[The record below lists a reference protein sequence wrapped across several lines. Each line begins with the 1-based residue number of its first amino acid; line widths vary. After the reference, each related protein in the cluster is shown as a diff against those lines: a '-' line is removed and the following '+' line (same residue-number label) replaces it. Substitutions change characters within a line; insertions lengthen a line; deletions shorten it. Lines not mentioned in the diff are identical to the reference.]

1 MIPIEG
7 LPIVRAAAM
16 RAAEEAVFASG
27 VPQADLMERAGAAVA
42 REAARLAMGRQV
54 LVLAGP
60 GNNGGDAWVAA
71 RLLAKSGHDV
81 MVAALGEAK
90 EGAAAA
96 MRAQWT
102 GKVVDLA
109 EAPARSIV
117 VDGLFGTGL
126 TRPLAADVAGHLQRL
141 VTAAHFTL
149 AIDLPSGMDT
159 DLGRDLGTAGATV
172 TLALGAFKPAHLL
185 GDGLDRCGHVLLDDI
200 GIPIATA
207 WRTVAMPRLS
217 APASHSQ
224 KYTRGLVAILEGRMP
239 GAARLAANA
248 ALHGGA
254 GYVVR
259 IGDDDDSQGPNAIV
273 HRPMAEFAKL
283 LEDDRT
289 GALVIGPGLG
299 RDGDVSARLDAAI
312 ASPRP
317 LVLDG
322 DALSLI
328 GRDVGKLRNRAAPTC
343 LTPHSGEFDRLFG
356 EGKGSKIDRTLTA
369 AAEAGAVI
377 VHKGADTV
385 IATPEGDVRVYAGGS
400 PWLSTAGTGDVLAGL
415 LGARLAGGV
424 APLAAAEAAVWLHGR
439 AAQLAGPAFAADDL
453 IPCLPRAI
461 AECLR

>member
-7 LPIVRAAAM
+7 LPIVTAAAM
-16 RAAEEAVFASG
+16 RAAEEAVFAAG
-27 VPQADLMERAGAAVA
+27 VPQAELMERAGAAVA
-42 REAARLAMGRQV
+42 REAARFAMGRPV

-71 RLLAKSGHDV
+71 RLLRDSGHDV
-81 MVAALGEAK
+81 MVAALGQAK
-90 EGAAAA
+90 EGVAGD
-96 MRAQWT
+96 MRAKWT
-102 GKVVDLA
+102 GETVDLA
-109 EAPARSIV
+109 DAPARPII

-126 TRPLAADVAGHLQRL
+126 TRPLTADVIGQLARL
-141 VTAAHFTL
+141 VTAAHFTF

-159 DLGRDLGTAGATV
+159 DCGRDLGAAGATV
-172 TLALGAFKPAHLL
+172 TLALGALKPAHLL
-185 GDGLDRCGHVLLDDI
+185 DRGLDRCGHVQLDDI
-200 GIPIATA
+200 GIPIATH
-207 WRTVAMPRLS
+207 WRTVAMPPLS
-217 APASHSQ
+217 IPGPRTQ
-224 KYTRGLVAILEGRMP
+224 KYTRGLVAVLEGRMP
-239 GAARLAANA
+239 GAARLASSA
-248 ALHGGA
+248 ALRGGA

-259 IGDDDDSQGPNAIV
+259 LGDDEGQGPNAIV
-273 HRPMAEFAKL
+273 HRPFAEFDKL

-289 GALVIGPGLG
+289 GAVVIGPGLG
-299 RDGDVSARLDAAI
+299 REGEVAARLDAAI
-312 ASPRP
+312 ASARP

-328 GRDVGKLRNRAAPTC
+328 GRDVGRLSGRAAPTC
-343 LTPHSGEFDRLFG
+343 LTPHSGEFDRMFG
-356 EGKGSKIDRTLTA
+356 KSEGSKIDRTVVA
-369 AAEAGAVI
+369 AAETRAVI

-385 IATPEGDVRVYAGGS
+385 IATPQGDVRVYSGGS

-415 LGARLAGGV
+415 LGARLAGGA

>member
-1 MIPIEG
+1 MISIEG
-7 LPIVRAAAM
+7 LPIVTAAAM
-16 RAAEEAVFASG
+16 RAAENAVFAGG

-42 REAARLAMGRQV
+42 REAARFAMGRPV

-60 GNNGGDAWVAA
+60 GNNGGDACVAA

-109 EAPARSIV
+109 DAPARPIV

-126 TRPLAADVAGHLQRL
+126 TRPLAPDVAGHLQRL

-159 DLGRDLGTAGATV
+159 DLGRDLGAAGATV

-200 GIPIATA
+200 GIPIATV
-207 WRTVAMPRLS
+207 WLKVAMPRLS
-217 APASHSQ
+217 TPGSHSQ
-224 KYTRGLVAILEGRMP
+224 KYTRGLVAVLEGRMP
-239 GAARLAANA
+239 GAARLASNA

-259 IGDDDDSQGPNAIV
+259 VGEEDGQGPNAIV
-273 HRPMAEFAKL
+273 HRPVAEFDTL
-283 LEDDRT
+283 LNDERT
-289 GALVIGPGLG
+289 GAVVIGPGLG
-299 RDGDVSARLDAAI
+299 RDGDMSARLDAAI
-312 ASPRP
+312 VSARP

-328 GRDVGKLRNRAAPTC
+328 GRDVGRVRNRTAPTC

-356 EGKGSKIDRTLTA
+356 EGKGSKIDRTLA
-369 AAEAGAVI
+369 AAADAGAVI

-385 IATPEGDVRVYAGGS
+385 IATPEGDVRVYADGS

-439 AAQLAGPAFAADDL
+439 AAQLAEPAFAADDL

>member
-1 MIPIEG
+1 MISCEG
-7 LPIVRAAAM
+7 LPIVTAAAM

-27 VPQADLMERAGAAVA
+27 IPQAELMERAGAAVA
-42 REAARLAMGRQV
+42 REASRFAMGRPV

-71 RLLAKSGHDV
+71 RILRDRGHDV

-90 EGAAAA
+90 QGVAAE
-96 MRAQWT
+96 MRARWT
-102 GKVVDLA
+102 GQVVTLVD
-109 EAPARSIV
+109 APARPVV

-126 TRPLAADVAGHLQRL
+126 ARPLAPDIAGQLQRL

-159 DLGRDLGTAGATV
+159 DFGRDLGAADATV
-172 TLALGAFKPAHLL
+172 TLALGALKPAHLL
-185 GDGLDRCGHVLLDDI
+185 DKGLDRCGHLLLDDI
-200 GIPIATA
+200 GIPIATT
-207 WRTVAMPRLS
+207 RSTVAMPRLGT
-217 APASHSQ
+217 PGPHSQ
-224 KYTRGLVAILEGRMP
+224 KYTRGLVAVLEGQMR
-239 GAARLAANA
+239 GAARLASTA

-259 IGDDDDSQGPNAIV
+259 VGEDHGQGPNAIV
-273 HRPMAEFAKL
+273 HRPVTEFAKL
-283 LEDDRT
+283 LDDDRT
-289 GALVIGPGLG
+289 GAVVIGPGLG
-299 RDGDVSARLDAAI
+299 RDGDGSASLDAAI
-312 ASPRP
+312 ASARP

-328 GRDVGKLRNRAAPTC
+328 GRDVGRLSARTAPTC
-343 LTPHSGEFDRLFG
+343 LTPHSGEFDRMFG
-356 EGKGSKIDRTLTA
+356 EGKGSKIDRTLAA

-385 IATPEGDVRVYAGGS
+385 IATPQGDVRVYSGGS

>member
-7 LPIVRAAAM
+7 LPIVTAATM
-16 RAAEEAVFASG
+16 RAAEEAVFAAG
-27 VPQADLMERAGAAVA
+27 VPQAELMERAGAAVA
-42 REAARLAMGRQV
+42 REAARFAMGRPV

-71 RLLAKSGHDV
+71 RLLHDSGHDV
-81 MVAALGEAK
+81 LVAALGEPK
-90 EGAAAA
+90 VGAAAA
-96 MRAQWT
+96 MRAKWT
-102 GKVVDLA
+102 GEMVDLA
-109 EAPARSIV
+109 DAPSRPV
-117 VDGLFGTGL
+117 LVDGLFGTGL
-126 TRPLAADVAGHLQRL
+126 TRPLAPEVIGQLQRL
-141 VTAAHFTL
+141 VSAAQFTL

-159 DLGRDLGTAGATV
+159 DYGRDLGAAAATV
-172 TLALGAFKPAHLL
+172 TLALGALKPAHLL
-185 GDGLDRCGHVLLDDI
+185 DKGVDRCGHVLLDDI
-200 GIPIATA
+200 GIPIATL

-217 APASHSQ
+217 TPGPHSQ
-224 KYTRGLVAILEGRMP
+224 KYTRGLVAVLEGRMP
-239 GAARLAANA
+239 GAARLASNA

-259 IGDDDDSQGPNAIV
+259 VGEDDSQGPNAIV
-273 HRPMAEFAKL
+273 HRPIAEFNKL
-283 LEDDRT
+283 LEDERM
-289 GALVIGPGLG
+289 GAMVIGPGLG
-299 RDGDVSARLDAAI
+299 REEDVRERLDAAF
-312 ASPRP
+312 ASARR

-328 GRDVGKLRNRAAPTC
+328 GRDVGRLCSRSAPTC
-343 LTPHSGEFDRLFG
+343 LTPHSGEFDRMFG
-356 EGKGSKIDRTLTA
+356 DGKGSKIDRTLAA

-385 IATPEGDVRVYAGGS
+385 IATPEGDVRVYARGS

-424 APLAAAEAAVWLHGR
+424 APLVAAEAAVWLHGR

>member
-7 LPIVRAAAM
+7 LSIVTAAAM
-16 RAAEEAVFASG
+16 RAAEEAVFAAG
-27 VPQADLMERAGAAVA
+27 VPQAELMERAGAAVA
-42 REAARLAMGRQV
+42 REAARFAMGRPV
-54 LVLAGP
+54 LVVAGP

-71 RLLAKSGHDV
+71 RLLRDSGHDV
-81 MVAALGEAK
+81 MVAALGGAK

-96 MRAQWT
+96 MRAKWS
-102 GKVVDLA
+102 GAVVDLA
-109 EAPARSIV
+109 DAPARPIV
-117 VDGLFGTGL
+117 IDGLFGTGL
-126 TRPLAADVAGHLQRL
+126 TRPLSPDVASQLQRL

-159 DLGRDLGTAGATV
+159 DFGRDLGAAGATV
-172 TLALGAFKPAHLL
+172 TLALGALKPSHLL
-185 GDGLDRCGHVLLDDI
+185 AEGLDHCGHLLLDDI

-207 WRTVAMPRLS
+207 WRTVVIPRLS
-217 APASHSQ
+217 TPAPHSQ
-224 KYTRGLVAILEGRMP
+224 KYTRGLVAVLEGHMP
-239 GAARLAANA
+239 GAARLASNA

-259 IGDDDDSQGPNAIV
+259 VGDDDARGPNAIV
-273 HRPMAEFAKL
+273 HRPSAEFDQL
-283 LEDDRT
+283 LEDERT
-289 GALVIGPGLG
+289 GAVVIGPGLG
-299 RDGDVSARLDAAI
+299 REGDVSARLDAAI
-312 ASPRP
+312 ASTRP

-328 GRDVGKLRNRAAPTC
+328 GHDVGQLSGRTAPTC
-343 LTPHSGEFDRLFG
+343 LTPHSGEFDRMFG
-356 EGKGSKIDRTLTA
+356 KGEGSKIDRTLA
-369 AAEAGAVI
+369 AAVETGAVI

-385 IATPEGDVRVYAGGS
+385 IATPQGDVRVYSGGS

-415 LGARLAGGV
+415 LGARLAGRA
-424 APLAAAEAAVWLHGR
+424 APRVAAEEAVWLHGR

>member
-7 LPIVRAAAM
+7 LPIVTAAAM
-16 RAAEEAVFASG
+16 RAAEEAVFAAG
-27 VPQADLMERAGAAVA
+27 VPQSELMERAGAAVA
-42 REAARLAMGRQV
+42 REAARFAMGWPV

-71 RLLAKSGHDV
+71 RLLAKSGYDV
-81 MVAALGEAK
+81 MVAALGGAK
-90 EGAAAA
+90 EGTAAA
-96 MRAQWT
+96 MRAKWS
-102 GKVVDLA
+102 GAVIDLA
-109 EAPARSIV
+109 DAPARPIL

-126 TRPLAADVAGHLQRL
+126 TRPLAHDVVGHLQRL
-141 VTAAHFTL
+141 VSAAHFTL

-159 DLGRDLGTAGATV
+159 DLGRDLGAVGATV
-172 TLALGAFKPAHLL
+172 TLALGALKPAHLL

-200 GIPIATA
+200 GIPIATV
-207 WRTVAMPRLS
+207 WRTVAAPRLS
-217 APASHSQ
+217 DPGSCSQ
-224 KYTRGLVAILEGRMP
+224 KYTRGLVAVLEGRMR
-239 GAARLAANA
+239 GAARLASNA
-248 ALHGGA
+248 AVHGGA

-259 IGDDDDSQGPNAIV
+259 VGEDGGQGPNAIV
-273 HRPMAEFAKL
+273 HRPIAEFDTL
-283 LEDDRT
+283 LEDERT
-289 GALVIGPGLG
+289 GAVVIGPGLG
-299 RDGDVSARLDAAI
+299 RDDDASARLDAAI
-312 ASPRP
+312 ASARP

-328 GRDVGKLRNRAAPTC
+328 GHDIARLRKRAAPTC
-343 LTPHSGEFDRLFG
+343 LTPHSGEFDRMFG
-356 EGKGSKIDRTLTA
+356 EGEGSKIDRTLAA

-385 IATPEGDVRVYAGGS
+385 IATPQGDVRVYASGS
-400 PWLSTAGTGDVLAGL
+400 SWLSTAGTGDVLAGL

>member
-1 MIPIEG
+1 MIPTEG
-7 LPIVRAAAM
+7 LPIVTAAQM
-16 RAAEEAVFASG
+16 RAAEEAVFAG
-27 VPQADLMERAGAAVA
+27 GIPQAELMERAGTAVA
-42 REAARLAMGRQV
+42 REAARFAMGRPV

-71 RLLAKSGHDV
+71 RLLDRSGHDV

-96 MRAQWT
+96 MRAKWA
-102 GKVVDLA
+102 GKVVALA
-109 EAPARSIV
+109 DAPARPII

-126 TRPLAADVAGHLQRL
+126 TRPLTPDVAGQLQRL
-141 VTAAHFTL
+141 IGAAHFTL

-159 DLGRDLGTAGATV
+159 DHGRDLGAAGATV
-172 TLALGAFKPAHLL
+172 TLALGALKPAHLL
-185 GDGLDRCGHVLLDDI
+185 HAGLARCGDVQLDDI
-200 GIPIATA
+200 GIPTATR
-207 WRTVAMPRLS
+207 WRTVAMPQLS
-217 APASHSQ
+217 TPDSHSQ
-224 KYTRGLVAILEGRMP
+224 KYTRGMVAVLGGRMP
-239 GAARLAANA
+239 GAARLASNA

-254 GYVVR
+254 GYVVLVG
-259 IGDDDDSQGPNAIV
+259 GDDGQGPNAIV
-273 HRPMAEFAKL
+273 HRPIAEFEQL
-283 LEDDRT
+283 LEDQRT
-289 GALVIGPGLG
+289 GAVVIGPGMG
-299 RDGDVSARLDAAI
+299 RHEGAGASLDAAI
-312 ASPRP
+312 DSARP

-328 GRDVGKLRNRAAPTC
+328 GRDVGRLRGRAAPTC
-343 LTPHSGEFDRLFG
+343 LTPHSGEFDRMFG
-356 EGKGSKIDRTLTA
+356 EGKGSKIDRTLSA

-385 IATPEGDVRVYAGGS
+385 IATPEGDVRVYAEGS

>member
-1 MIPIEG
+1 MIPTEG
-7 LPIVRAAAM
+7 LPIVTAAAM
-16 RAAEEAVFASG
+16 RAAEEAVFTGG
-27 VPQADLMERAGAAVA
+27 VAQTELMERAGAAVA
-42 REAARLAMGRQV
+42 REAARFAMGRAV

-71 RLLAKSGHDV
+71 RLLRDGGHDV

-90 EGAAAA
+90 DGAAAT
-96 MRAQWT
+96 MRAKWT
-102 GKVVDLA
+102 GDVVDLA
-109 EAPARSIV
+109 DAPTRPIV

-126 TRPLAADVAGHLQRL
+126 TRPLAPDVIGQLRRL

-159 DLGRDLGTAGATV
+159 DYGRDLGAAGANV
-172 TLALGAFKPAHLL
+172 TLALGALKPAHLL
-185 GDGLDRCGHVLLDDI
+185 DQGLDRCGQVQLDDI
-200 GIPIATA
+200 GIPIATN

-217 APASHSQ
+217 PPGPRSQ
-224 KYTRGLVAILEGRMP
+224 KYTRGLVVVLEGLMP
-239 GAARLAANA
+239 GAARLASNA

-259 IGDDDDSQGPNAIV
+259 VGEGDGQEPNAIV
-273 HRPMAEFAKL
+273 HRPLAEFDKL
-283 LEDDRT
+283 LKDERA
-289 GALVIGPGLG
+289 GAMVIGPGLG
-299 RDGDVSARLDAAI
+299 REREVSARLDAAI
-312 ASPRP
+312 ASARP

-328 GRDVGKLRNRAAPTC
+328 GRGIGQLRGRAAPTC
-343 LTPHSGEFDRLFG
+343 LTPHSGEFDRMFG
-356 EGKGSKIDRTLTA
+356 KGEGSKIDRTVAA

-385 IATPEGDVRVYAGGS
+385 IATPEGDVRVYSNGS

-415 LGARLAGGV
+415 LGARLAGGA

-439 AAQLAGPAFAADDL
+439 AAQLAGAAFAADDL

-461 AECLR
+461 AECLQ

>member
-7 LPIVRAAAM
+7 LPIVTAAAM
-16 RAAEEAVFASG
+16 RAAEEAVFAGG
-27 VPQADLMERAGAAVA
+27 VPQAELMERAGAAVA
-42 REAARLAMGRQV
+42 REAARFAMGRPI

-71 RLLAKSGHDV
+71 RLLRDSGHDV
-81 MVAALGEAK
+81 IVAALGEAK
-90 EGAAAA
+90 QGAAAT
-96 MRAQWT
+96 MRAKWT
-102 GKVVDLA
+102 GDVLDLA
-109 EAPARSIV
+109 AAPARPFV

-126 TRPLAADVAGHLQRL
+126 TGPLTPDVIGQLRRL
-141 VTAAHFTL
+141 ATAAHFTL

-159 DLGRDLGTAGATV
+159 DHGRDLGAAGATV
-172 TLALGAFKPAHLL
+172 TLALGALKPAHLL
-185 GDGLDRCGHVLLDDI
+185 DKGLDRCGQILLDDI
-200 GIPIATA
+200 GIPIATN

-217 APASHSQ
+217 TPGPHSQ
-224 KYTRGLVAILEGRMP
+224 KYTRGLVVVLEGRMP
-239 GAARLAANA
+239 GAARLASNA

-259 IGDDDDSQGPNAIV
+259 VGDDDGQGPNAIV
-273 HRPMAEFAKL
+273 HRPLAEFDKL
-283 LEDDRT
+283 LEDERT
-289 GALVIGPGLG
+289 GAVVIGPGLG
-299 RDGDVSARLDAAI
+299 REGDVSARLDAAI
-312 ASPRP
+312 ASARP

-328 GRDVGKLRNRAAPTC
+328 GRDVGRLSGRTAPTY
-343 LTPHSGEFDRLFG
+343 LTPHSGEFDRMFGKG
-356 EGKGSKIDRTLTA
+356 EGNKIDRTLAA
-369 AAEAGAVI
+369 AAEIGAVI

-385 IATPEGDVRVYAGGS
+385 IATPQGDMRVYSCGS

-415 LGARLAGGV
+415 LGARLAGG
-424 APLAAAEAAVWLHGR
+424 APPLAAAEAAVWLHGR

>member
-7 LPIVRAAAM
+7 LPIVTAAAM
-16 RAAEEAVFASG
+16 RAAEEAVFAGG
-27 VPQADLMERAGAAVA
+27 VPQAELMERAGAAVA
-42 REAARLAMGRQV
+42 REAARFAMERPV

-71 RLLAKSGHDV
+71 RLLRESGRDV

-96 MRAQWT
+96 MRAKWS
-102 GKVVDLA
+102 GAVSDLA
-109 EAPARSIV
+109 DAQARPIV
-117 VDGLFGTGL
+117 IDGLFGTGL
-126 TRPLAADVAGHLQRL
+126 TRPLAPDIVGHLQRL

-159 DLGRDLGTAGATV
+159 DFGRDLGAAGATV
-172 TLALGAFKPAHLL
+172 TLALGALKPAHLL
-185 GDGLDRCGHVLLDDI
+185 GEGLAHSGQLLLDDI
-200 GIPIATA
+200 GIPIATT
-207 WRTVAMPRLS
+207 WQTVAMPRLS
-217 APASHSQ
+217 EPGPHSH
-224 KYTRGLVAILEGRMP
+224 KYTRGLVAVLKGSMP
-239 GAARLAANA
+239 GAARLASNA

-254 GYVVR
+254 GSVVR
-259 IGDDDDSQGPNAIV
+259 VGEDDGHGPNAIV
-273 HRPMAEFAKL
+273 HRPITEFDKL
-283 LEDDRT
+283 LEDERT
-289 GALVIGPGLG
+289 GAVVIGPGLG
-299 RDGDVSARLDAAI
+299 REEDVRERLDAAI
-312 ASPRP
+312 ASTRP

-328 GRDVGKLRNRAAPTC
+328 GRDVGRLSGRAAPTC
-343 LTPHSGEFDRLFG
+343 LTPHNGEFDRMFG

-369 AAEAGAVI
+369 AAGAGAVI

-385 IATPEGDVRVYAGGS
+385 IATPQGDVRVYAGGS
-400 PWLSTAGTGDVLAGL
+400 SWLSTAGTGDVLAGL

>member
-7 LPIVRAAAM
+7 QPIVSAAVM
-16 RAAEEAVFASG
+16 RAAEEAVFAGG
-27 VPQADLMERAGAAVA
+27 VPQAELMERAGAAVA
-42 REAARLAMGRQV
+42 REAARFAMGLPV

-71 RLLAKSGHDV
+71 RLLAKRGYDV
-81 MVAALGEAK
+81 MVAALGGAK

-96 MRAQWT
+96 MRAKWA

-109 EAPARSIV
+109 DAPARPLL

-126 TRPLAADVAGHLQRL
+126 TRPLAPDVVGQLQRL

-159 DLGRDLGTAGATV
+159 DFGRDLGAAGAMV

-185 GDGLDRCGHVLLDDI
+185 GDGLGRCGQLLLADI
-200 GIPIATA
+200 GIPIATT

-217 APASHSQ
+217 EPGPHSH
-224 KYTRGLVAILEGRMP
+224 KYTRGLVAVLEGHMP
-239 GAARLAANA
+239 GAARLASNA

-259 IGDDDDSQGPNAIV
+259 VGEDDRHGPNAIV
-273 HRPMAEFAKL
+273 HRPITEFDKL
-283 LEDDRT
+283 LGDERT
-289 GALVIGPGLG
+289 GAVVIGPGLG
-299 RDGDVSARLDAAI
+299 REEDVRERLDAAI
-312 ASPRP
+312 ASARP

-328 GRDVGKLRNRAAPTC
+328 GRDVGRLRSRAAPTC
-343 LTPHSGEFDRLFG
+343 LTPHSGEFDRMFG
-356 EGKGSKIDRTLTA
+356 EGKGSKIDRTLA
-369 AAEAGAVI
+369 AAADAGAVI

-385 IATPEGDVRVYAGGS
+385 IATPQGDVRVYAGGS
-400 PWLSTAGTGDVLAGL
+400 SWLSTAGTGDVLAGL

>member
-7 LPIVRAAAM
+7 LPIVTAAAM
-16 RAAEEAVFASG
+16 RAAEEAVFAGG
-27 VPQADLMERAGAAVA
+27 VPQAELMERAGAAVA
-42 REAARLAMGRQV
+42 REAARFAMERPV

-71 RLLAKSGHDV
+71 RLLRESGRDV

-96 MRAQWT
+96 MRAKWS
-102 GKVVDLA
+102 GAVSDLA
-109 EAPARSIV
+109 DAQARPIV
-117 VDGLFGTGL
+117 IDGLFGTGL
-126 TRPLAADVAGHLQRL
+126 TRPLAPDVISELQRL

-159 DLGRDLGTAGATV
+159 DFGRDLGAAGATV
-172 TLALGAFKPAHLL
+172 TLALGALKPAHLL
-185 GDGLDRCGHVLLDDI
+185 GEGLAHSGQLLLDDI
-200 GIPIATA
+200 GIPIATT
-207 WRTVAMPRLS
+207 WQTVAMPRLS
-217 APASHSQ
+217 EPGPHSH
-224 KYTRGLVAILEGRMP
+224 KYTRGLVAVLKGSMP
-239 GAARLAANA
+239 GAARLASNA

-259 IGDDDDSQGPNAIV
+259 VGEDDGHGPNAIV
-273 HRPMAEFAKL
+273 HRPITEFDKL
-283 LEDDRT
+283 LEDERT
-289 GALVIGPGLG
+289 GAVVIGPGLG
-299 RDGDVSARLDAAI
+299 REEDVRERLDAAI
-312 ASPRP
+312 ASTRP

-328 GRDVGKLRNRAAPTC
+328 GRDVGRLSGRAAPTC
-343 LTPHSGEFDRLFG
+343 LTPHNGEFDRMFG

-369 AAEAGAVI
+369 AAGAGAVI

-385 IATPEGDVRVYAGGS
+385 IATPQGDVRVYAGGS
-400 PWLSTAGTGDVLAGL
+400 SWLSTAGTGDVLAGL

>member
-7 LPIVRAAAM
+7 QPIVTAAQM
-16 RAAEEAVFASG
+16 RAAEEAVFAG
-27 VPQADLMERAGAAVA
+27 GMPQSELMERAGAAVA
-42 REAARLAMGRQV
+42 REAARFAMGRPV

-71 RLLAKSGHDV
+71 RILRDDGHDV
-81 MVAALGEAK
+81 MVAALGQAK

-96 MRAQWT
+96 MRAKWA

-109 EAPARSIV
+109 NAPARPIV

-126 TRPLAADVAGHLQRL
+126 TRPLAPDVAGQLQRL
-141 VTAAHFTL
+141 VAAAHFTL

-159 DLGRDLGTAGATV
+159 DFGRDLGAAGATV
-172 TLALGAFKPAHLL
+172 TLALGALKPAHLL
-185 GDGLDRCGHVLLDDI
+185 DEGLGRCGHILLDDI
-200 GIPIATA
+200 GIPIATN

-217 APASHSQ
+217 TPGPRSH
-224 KYTRGLVAILEGRMP
+224 KYTRGLVAVLEGRMP
-239 GAARLAANA
+239 GAARLASNA

-259 IGDDDDSQGPNAIV
+259 VGEGDGLGPDAIV
-273 HRPMAEFAKL
+273 HRPIAEFDKL
-283 LEDDRT
+283 LDDERT
-289 GALVIGPGLG
+289 GAVVIGPGLG
-299 RDGDVSARLDAAI
+299 REEDMRVRLDAAI
-312 ASPRP
+312 ASTRP

-328 GRDVGKLRNRAAPTC
+328 GREVSRLSGRAAPTC
-343 LTPHSGEFDRLFG
+343 LTPHSGEFVRMFG
-356 EGKGSKIDRTLTA
+356 EGKGSKIDRTLAA
-369 AAEAGAVI
+369 AAEAGSVI

-385 IATPEGDVRVYAGGS
+385 IATPEGDARVYAGGS

-439 AAQLAGPAFAADDL
+439 AAQLAGPAFAADGL

>member
-7 LPIVRAAAM
+7 LPIVTAAGM
-16 RAAEEAVFASG
+16 RAAEQTVFAGG
-27 VPQADLMERAGAAVA
+27 VPQAELMERAGAAVA
-42 REAARLAMGRQV
+42 REAARFAMGRPV

-71 RLLAKSGHDV
+71 RLLGESGHDV

-96 MRAQWT
+96 MRAKWT

-109 EAPARSIV
+109 DAPVRPIL

-126 TRPLAADVAGHLQRL
+126 TRRLAPEVAGQLQRL

-159 DLGRDLGTAGATV
+159 DFGRDLGAASATV
-172 TLALGAFKPAHLL
+172 TLALGALKPAHLL
-185 GDGLDRCGHVLLDDI
+185 DKGLDRCGHLLLDDI
-200 GIPIATA
+200 GIPIATTWSTLA
-207 WRTVAMPRLS
+207 QPWLGRPG
-217 APASHSQ
+217 SHNQ
-224 KYTRGLVAILEGRMP
+224 KYNRGLVAILEGQMR

-259 IGDDDDSQGPNAIV
+259 IGDDDGQGPNAIV
-273 HRPMAEFAKL
+273 HRPLTEFDKL
-283 LEDDRT
+283 LEDERT
-289 GALVIGPGLG
+289 GAVVIGPGLG
-299 RDGDVSARLDAAI
+299 RDGDASMRLDAAI
-312 ASPRP
+312 ASARS

-328 GRDVGKLRNRAAPTC
+328 GRDTGRLCGRVAPTC
-343 LTPHSGEFDRLFG
+343 LTPHSGEFDRMFAKG
-356 EGKGSKIDRTLTA
+356 EGSKIDRTLAA
-369 AAEAGAVI
+369 AAETGAVI

-385 IATPEGDVRVYAGGS
+385 IATPQGDVRVYSGGS

-424 APLAAAEAAVWLHGR
+424 APLAAAEAAVWLHAR

>member
-1 MIPIEG
+1 MISIEG
-7 LPIVRAAAM
+7 LPIVTAAAM
-16 RAAEEAVFASG
+16 RRAEDAVFAAG
-27 VPQADLMERAGAAVA
+27 VSQAELMECAGAAVA
-42 REAARLAMGRQV
+42 REAARFAMGRPV

-71 RLLAKSGHDV
+71 RLLVRSGHDV
-81 MVAALGEAK
+81 MVAALSEAK

-102 GKVVDLA
+102 GMVIDLA
-109 EAPARSIV
+109 DAPARPIV

-126 TRPLAADVAGHLQRL
+126 TRPLAADVASHLQRL

-159 DLGRDLGTAGATV
+159 DLGRDLGAAGATV
-172 TLALGAFKPAHLL
+172 TLALGALKPAHLL
-185 GDGLDRCGHVLLDDI
+185 GKGLDRCGHVLLDDI
-200 GIPIATA
+200 GIPITTG

-217 APASHSQ
+217 APGPHSQ
-224 KYTRGLVAILEGRMP
+224 KYTRGLVAVLEGRMA
-239 GAARLAANA
+239 GAARLASNA

-254 GYVVR
+254 GYVVL
-259 IGDDDDSQGPNAIV
+259 IGDENGQGPNAIV
-273 HRPMAEFAKL
+273 HRPITEFDTL
-283 LEDDRT
+283 LNDERT
-289 GALVIGPGLG
+289 GAIVIGPGLG
-299 RDGDVSARLDAAI
+299 RDGDVSASLDAAI
-312 ASPRP
+312 ASARP

-328 GRDVGKLRNRAAPTC
+328 GRDVGRLRGRAGPTC

-356 EGKGSKIDRTLTA
+356 EGKGSKIDRTLA
-369 AAEAGAVI
+369 AAADTGAVI

>member
-1 MIPIEG
+1 MIPTEG
-7 LPIVRAAAM
+7 LPIVTAATM
-16 RAAEEAVFASG
+16 RAAEEAVFAGG
-27 VPQADLMERAGAAVA
+27 VPQSELMECAGAAVA
-42 REAARLAMGRQV
+42 REAARFAMGRPA

-71 RLLAKSGHDV
+71 RLLRDGGHDV

-90 EGAAAA
+90 EGAAAT
-96 MRAQWT
+96 MRAKWA

-109 EAPARSIV
+109 DAPARPIV

-126 TRPLAADVAGHLQRL
+126 TRPLAPDVVGQLQRL
-141 VTAAHFTL
+141 VAAAQFTL

-159 DLGRDLGTAGATV
+159 DHGRDLGAAGATV
-172 TLALGAFKPAHLL
+172 TLALGALKPSHLL
-185 GDGLDRCGHVLLDDI
+185 GEGLGRCGHLLLADI
-200 GIPIATA
+200 GIPTATH

-217 APASHSQ
+217 EPGPRSH
-224 KYTRGLVAILEGRMP
+224 KYTRGLVVILEGHMP
-239 GAARLAANA
+239 GAARLASNA

-259 IGDDDDSQGPNAIV
+259 VGEDDGQGPNAVV
-273 HRPMAEFAKL
+273 HRPITEFDKL
-283 LEDDRT
+283 LDDDRA
-289 GALVIGPGLG
+289 GAVVIGPGLG
-299 RDGDVSARLDAAI
+299 HEEDMRGKLDAAI
-312 ASPRP
+312 ASARP

-328 GRDVGKLRNRAAPTC
+328 GRDVGRLSGRAAPTC
-343 LTPHSGEFDRLFG
+343 LTPHSGEFDRMFG
-356 EGKGSKIDRTLTA
+356 EGRGSKIDRTLAA

-385 IATPEGDVRVYAGGS
+385 IATPQGDIRVYAGGS

-439 AAQLAGPAFAADDL
+439 AGQLAGPAFAADDL

>member
-1 MIPIEG
+1 MISTEG
-7 LPIVRAAAM
+7 LPIVTATAM
-16 RAAEEAVFASG
+16 RAAEDAVFAAG
-27 VPQADLMERAGAAVA
+27 VSQAELMERAGAAVA
-42 REAARLAMGRQV
+42 REAARFAMGRPV

-71 RLLAKSGHDV
+71 RLLGESGHDV
-81 MVAALGEAK
+81 MVASLGEAK

-96 MRAQWT
+96 MRTKWRGTAVELADAQ
-102 GKVVDLA
+102 
-109 EAPARSIV
+109 ARPIV

-126 TRPLAADVAGHLQRL
+126 TRPLALEIVRHLRRL
-141 VTAAHFTL
+141 VNAAHFTL

-159 DLGRDLGTAGATV
+159 DFGRDLGAAGATV
-172 TLALGAFKPAHLL
+172 TLALGALKPAHLL
-185 GDGLDRCGHVLLDDI
+185 GEGLDRCGHVLLDGI
-200 GIPIATA
+200 GIPISTV
-207 WRTVAMPRLS
+207 WRTVAAPRLS
-217 APASHSQ
+217 TPGSRSQ
-224 KYTRGLVAILEGRMP
+224 KYTRGLVAVLEGHMP
-239 GAARLAANA
+239 GAARLASSA

-259 IGDDDDSQGPNAIV
+259 VGEDDSQGPNAIV
-273 HRPMAEFAKL
+273 PRPMAEFAKL

-289 GALVIGPGLG
+289 GAVVVGPGLG
-299 RDGDVSARLDAAI
+299 RDEDMRARLDAAI
-312 ASPRP
+312 SSARP
-317 LVLDG
+317 LILDG

-328 GRDVGKLRNRAAPTC
+328 GRDVGQLRNRAAPTC

-356 EGKGSKIDRTLTA
+356 EGKGSKIDRTLAA
-369 AAEAGAVI
+369 AAETGTVI

-424 APLAAAEAAVWLHGR
+424 SPLAAAEAAVWLHGR
-439 AAQLAGPAFAADDL
+439 AAQLAGPAFTADDL
-453 IPCLPRAI
+453 IPYLSHAI